1 MIETHIPVSFQ
12 HFEYNRSG
20 SDDVLNEAV
29 DGDGTIELPKD
40 LTDTPPSLESVKLED
55 VRKAVVKSETRTRS
69 AKSLVL
75 RNSTTKKKKKKVE

>member
-40 LTDTPPSLESVKLED
+40 LTESVKLED
-55 VRKAVVKSETRTRS
+55 ARKAVVKSETRTRS